1 MQYNYVLIYIIYGD
15 RTIIG
20 FVRFVVNLLNRPA
33 DGTTV
38 QRLKKCVRKRI
49 TFRPLLR
56 TPKNIISNLAPFPGR
71 FKIFSRWVNTVRIS
85 AEEFLF
91 PSAHVYWEI
100 GLNRKG
106 YETEKGYLIIH
117 VFTHEGRYLVELKA
131 AIAIRYNSK
140 MHTNEKTLP
149 SCANPEFLK
158 DSPPKT
164 DVGRL
169 ATQF

>member
-91 PSAHVYWEI
+91 PSAHVY
-100 GLNRKG
+100 
-106 YETEKGYLIIH
+106 
-117 VFTHEGRYLVELKA
+117 
-131 AIAIRYNSK
+131 
-140 MHTNEKTLP
+140 
-149 SCANPEFLK
+149 
-158 DSPPKT
+158 
-164 DVGRL
+164 
-169 ATQF
+169 